1 MITKTNLIK
10 AIQEKTNCSVSAVN
24 SILDAATEFITQ
36 RVADGETVSIKNFGT
51 FSARNRAERSGRNP
65 RTGESII
72 IEARKVAI
80 FKPGKAF
87 KEIVNK

>member
-10 AIQEKTNCSVSAVN
+10 AVQGKTNYSAKE
-24 SILDAATEFITQ
+24 IGKIIDAATEIIIQ
-36 RVADGETVSIKNFGT
+36 QVADGEMVNIKNFGT
-51 FSARNRAERSGRNP
+51 FLSKNRAERGGRNP

-72 IEARKVAI
+72 IEARKVAV

>member
-1 MITKTNLIK
+1 MFGKQNLIK
-10 AIQEKTNCSVSAVN
+10 AIQEKTNYSAN
-24 SILDAATEFITQ
+24 EIGKIIDAAVEIITQ
-36 RVADGETVSIKNFGT
+36 QVADGEMVNIKNFGT
-51 FSARNRAERSGRNP
+51 FLSKNRAERGGRNP

-72 IEARKVAI
+72 IEARKVAV

>member
-10 AIQEKTNCSVSAVN
+10 AIQEKTNCSASAVN
-24 SILDAATEFITQ
+24 SILDAATEFIMQ
-36 RVADGETVSIKNFGT
+36 QVADGETISIKNFGT

-65 RTGESII
+65 RTGENII
-72 IEARKVAI
+72 IEARKVAV

-87 KEIVNK
+87 KELVNK